1 MKQIDGEIQ
10 VGDPKAFHFNKKFMK
25 ISELKIIEWF
35 LRLSL
40 SAGFLSAVA
49 DRFGLWSKEL
59 SAWGTW
65 GSFIAYTQKINPLI
79 PQSAI
84 PFLAGTAT
92 FLELIFA
99 VGLLSNFKTSFIAKC
114 SGFLLLLFAL
124 AMTFSTS
131 IKVPLDYSVFCASA
145 SAFALSVLVV
155 PKQNKIA
162 KMETQKSS
170 R

>member
-1 MKQIDGEIQ
+1 
-10 VGDPKAFHFNKKFMK
+10 MK

-79 PQSAI
+79 PQSVI

-99 VGLLSNFKTSFIAKC
+99 VGLLSNFK
-114 SGFLLLLFAL
+114 LLLLLNA
-124 AMTFSTS
+124 AA
-131 IKVPLDYSVFCASA
+131 FCYCY
-145 SAFALSVLVV
+145 LH
-155 PKQNKIA
+155 
-162 KMETQKSS
+162 
-170 R
+170 